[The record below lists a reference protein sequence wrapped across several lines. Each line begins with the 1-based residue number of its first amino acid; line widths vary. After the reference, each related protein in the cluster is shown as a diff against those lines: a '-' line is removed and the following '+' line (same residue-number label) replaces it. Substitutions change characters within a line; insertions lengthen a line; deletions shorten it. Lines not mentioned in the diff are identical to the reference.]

1 MPDPPQTT
9 ALLLGTA
16 ASLAIVHTLLG
27 IDHSL
32 PFVALGRARGWALG
46 RTLLV
51 TASCGAGHVASSVL
65 IGAAG
70 VAFGVATDALLWLES
85 TRGELAAALLI
96 GFGLAYAARA
106 VWRSLRGRQGARLRE
121 GPTGAGR
128 EMPAPVPGAV
138 PEVAAGGERTGSDR
152 RRLDEADAR
161 PARVAAGG
169 ERAGSDR
176 PGGRSAGRR
185 AHRVAACGER
195 AGAGRMT
202 PWALF
207 IVFVLGPC
215 EPLIPLMVVPGM
227 ARDWLAVAAVV
238 AVFGLLTVAAMLLAV
253 AAAWRGAALFGAG
266 WIGRH
271 ADAAAGLVVAASG
284 AAVLFLGL

>member
-1 MPDPPQTT
+1 
-9 ALLLGTA
+9 
-16 ASLAIVHTLLG
+16 
-27 IDHSL
+27 
-32 PFVALGRARGWALG
+32 
-46 RTLLV
+46 
-51 TASCGAGHVASSVL
+51 
-65 IGAAG
+65 
-70 VAFGVATDALLWLES
+70 
-85 TRGELAAALLI
+85 
-96 GFGLAYAARA
+96 
-106 VWRSLRGRQGARLRE
+106 
-121 GPTGAGR
+121 
-128 EMPAPVPGAV
+128 
-138 PEVAAGGERTGSDR
+138 
-152 RRLDEADAR
+152 
-161 PARVAAGG
+161 
-169 ERAGSDR
+169 
-176 PGGRSAGRR
+176 
-185 AHRVAACGER
+185 
-195 AGAGRMT
+195 MT